1 MTDPLVGH
9 VLDGRYVIQ
18 RKLARGGMA
27 TVYLANDTRLTRVVA
42 VKVMH
47 EGLGDDQDFV
57 SKFDREARAAAKLAH
72 PNVVAVFDQGVDR
85 GRPFIV
91 MEYVE
96 GCTLRHLITR
106 EAPFEP
112 SRALDLLLPVADALA
127 AAHEAG
133 LIHRDI
139 KPENVL
145 ISDRG
150 QVKVADFGLAKAVS
164 AQTATATG
172 LLIGTVSYIAPELV
186 THGKADPRC
195 DVYALGVVL
204 YEMLTGKKPH
214 TGESP
219 IQVAYSHVHNPIPT
233 PSSTHKAS
241 WRESRTAIPPYLD
254 ALVTTAAARQPALRP
269 ENGRVL
275 FEHLRQAREALG
287 KGVMDDPALTARM
300 RQTQLDPD
308 ALLTEHIPPIP
319 AGTPSRT
326 ATLRFTPSTP
336 LSPGFPQTPDGLP
349 YYDDDPGVPAPRVS
363 PPPVR
368 RRRGIAVLLLVFL
381 LTMGL
386 GYGVWY
392 FAAGRFT
399 TVPDLRGMTQS
410 QATAA
415 GLTNGV
421 RVAFDNEYSE
431 NVPSGQIVRTDP
443 LTGERMLSG
452 GELRAFVSRGPE
464 RYPVPTMAGMT
475 QAAASAA
482 LSAARL
488 TLGDVEQEFHDK
500 VEAGDVISSSI
511 KAGTPVKPGTVVDLK
526 VSKGPAPVDLVDWT
540 GKKYTEAKAALTELG
555 LVVKKSEDAFSDT
568 VAKGLIITQTPAAGQ
583 VFRADTVTFQV
594 SKGPSMIEIP
604 NVRGLT
610 VDAATAE
617 LKKAGFKVSVK
628 RLINFGFGRVAYTT
642 PGSGTKAAPGSTVI
656 INVA

>member
-85 GRPFIV
+85 GRPYIV

-106 EAPFEP
+106 EAPFDP
-112 SRALDLLLPVADALA
+112 VRALDLLLPVADAVA

-150 QVKVADFGLAKAVS
+150 QVKVADFGLAKAVT

-214 TGESP
+214 TGENP
-219 IQVAYSHVHNPIPT
+219 IQVAYSHVHKAIPT
-233 PSSTHKAS
+233 PSSTHKTS
-241 WRESRTAIPPYLD
+241 WRESRNGIPPYLD
-254 ALVTTAAARQPALRP
+254 ALVTSAAARQPSQRP

-275 FEHLRQAREALG
+275 FEHMRRAREALG
-287 KGVMDDPALTARM
+287 NGVMDDPALTARM
-300 RQTQLDPD
+300 RQTQLDPNN
-308 ALLTEHIPPIP
+308 LLTEQIPPIP
-319 AGTPSRT
+319 TEATPRT
-326 ATLRFTPSTP
+326 GTLRFTPSTP
-336 LSPGFPQTPDGLP
+336 ISPGFPQTPDGLP
-349 YYDDDPGVPAPRVS
+349 YYDDDPGVPEPRAAAV
-363 PPPVR
+363 PAK
-368 RRRGIAVLLLVFL
+368 RRRGIGKLLVTFL
-381 LTMGL
+381 LTLGL
-386 GYGVWY
+386 GYGLWY

-399 TVPDLRGMTQS
+399 AVPDLRGMTQS

-415 GLTNGV
+415 ATTHGV
-421 RVAFDNEYSE
+421 RVVFDNEYSE
-431 NVPSGQIVRTDP
+431 DIPSGQVVRTDP
-443 LTGERMLSG
+443 VTGERVLSG
-452 GELRAFVSRGPE
+452 GEVRAFVSRGPE
-464 RYPVPTMAGMT
+464 RYPVPSVAGMS
-475 QAAASAA
+475 QAAAVSA
-482 LSAARL
+482 LQAARL
-488 TLGDVEQEFHDK
+488 ILGEVEQEFHDK
-500 VEAGDVISSSI
+500 VESGDVISSSI
-511 KAGTPVKPGTVVDLK
+511 KAGTPVKPGTPVDLT
-526 VSKGPAPVDLVDWT
+526 VSKGPAPVDLADWT
-540 GKKYTEAKAALTELG
+540 NRKYAEAKDALTKLG
-555 LVVKKSEDAFSDT
+555 LVVKKAPEEFSDT
-568 VAKGLIITQTPAAGQ
+568 IAAGVIISQTPPAGQ
-583 VFRADTVTFQV
+583 VFRGDTVTLLV
-594 SKGPSMIEIP
+594 SKGPSLIEIP
-604 NVRGLT
+604 NVRGKT
-610 VDAATAE
+610 IKAATSE
-617 LKKAGFKVSVK
+617 LKQAGFKVAVK

-642 PGSGTKAAPGSTVI
+642 PGAGSKAAPGSTVTL
-656 INVA
+656 NVA